1 MKTDIE
7 SLFDSFLLDG
17 EEEEDFGT
25 TDLLDVTTFPI
36 RGQYILDGASTLED
50 AADMVRAFADYLDAL
65 KDQGYELVDMIQD
78 DKGFAAISI
87 D

>member
-7 SLFDSFLLDG
+7 SLFDSFLLEGD
-17 EEEEDFGT
+17 EEEFGT

-36 RGQYILDGASTLED
+36 RAQYILDGASTLED
-50 AADMVRAFADYLDAL
+50 AADMARAFADYLDAL
-65 KDQGYELVDMIQD
+65 REQGYELVDMIQD